1 MSGDGARVGGE
12 NEGGRGD
19 GIERGVDPS
28 EGCRGKKAFGE
39 VQISDATRNRGG
51 RAHPRLQMPLVKS
64 KQTPAVLGRGGMTPL
79 GGSSCEK
86 RQLSP
91 RLHVPR
97 VKSKHMS
104 ASFASRRTDFFEALA
119 AAMSAACS
127 FLAFSLAFAPFISA
141 YPLRNARGDGRG
153 ASGSARDRVGTPR
166 GAGEGE
172 GGKEKQRPAP
182 APRFTLT
189 SHRLRS
195 DPEPGR
201 ERLAP

>member
-1 MSGDGARVGGE
+1 
-12 NEGGRGD
+12 
-19 GIERGVDPS
+19 
-28 EGCRGKKAFGE
+28 
-39 VQISDATRNRGG
+39 
-51 RAHPRLQMPLVKS
+51 
-64 KQTPAVLGRGGMTPL
+64 MTPL

-127 FLAFSLAFAPFISA
+127 FPGLLLGLRALHLCLPSA
-141 YPLRNARGDGRG
+141 KRARGRAG

>member
-1 MSGDGARVGGE
+1 
-12 NEGGRGD
+12 
-19 GIERGVDPS
+19 
-28 EGCRGKKAFGE
+28 
-39 VQISDATRNRGG
+39 
-51 RAHPRLQMPLVKS
+51 
-64 KQTPAVLGRGGMTPL
+64 MTPL

-127 FLAFSLAFAPFISA
+127 FLAFSLAFASFISA

-166 GAGEGE
+166 GAGRARA
-172 GGKEKQRPAP
+172 EKKSSVRRRRPVSP
-182 APRFTLT
+182 
-189 SHRLRS
+189 
-195 DPEPGR
+195 
-201 ERLAP
+201 